1 MYVETFIANI
11 VDESL
16 AHYGVLGMK
25 WGKRKTG
32 GSSPTIRDRLAER
45 KARQSEDY
53 TTAKAIK
60 KKKLSEMSNDEVKQ
74 LVTRMQLEKQF
85 KDLNPS
91 VVNMGAKIVTDVL
104 KESVKQE
111 LATQVRG
118 GIKTAKDRRNAG

>member
-1 MYVETFIANI
+1 MKSWGIKYYKRRIVNLVFIKLN
-11 VDESL
+11 D
-16 AHYGVLGMK
+16 Y
-25 WGKRKTG
+25 KRF
-32 GSSPTIRDRLAER
+32 
-45 KARQSEDY
+45 
-53 TTAKAIK
+53 KAIK

-104 KESVKQE
+104 KETVKQE

-118 GIKTAKDRRNAG
+118 NIKLAKDKRNAK

>member
-1 MYVETFIANI
+1 MEAFIDNI

-60 KKKLSEMSNDEVKQ
+60 KKKLSEMSNEEVKQ
-74 LVTRMQLEKQF
+74 LVTRMQLERQL

-91 VVNMGAKIVTDVL
+91 AIAVGRKMVTDVL
-104 KESVKQE
+104 KEAVKQE
-111 LATQVRG
+111 LASQVRG
-118 GIKTAKDRRNAG
+118 GIKYTKERYHAKQ